1 LTQKARASR
10 KGMGDSS
17 VEELVGLIFKPHPS
31 RQQLG

>member
-1 LTQKARASR
+1 
-10 KGMGDSS
+10 MGDSS